1 MDSIKHIT
9 DHLLDTYKFELVP
22 PGLPVDKFNYY
33 KRDLYLKLNIKVFKF
48 LNKYFPVKY
57 NKERL
62 DKSIWFMRGDVEI
75 SIIPTPIEASMYV
88 KFLTGSKIDTNTKV
102 FIVMLYYNPTEL
114 YIGYN
119 RRIINSQ
126 STIEDLDNFL
136 CTKVPEF
143 LQIKRDITLSKLLS

>member
-1 MDSIKHIT
+1 MESIKHIT
-9 DHLLDTYKFELVP
+9 DHLLNNYKFEVTP

-33 KRDLYLKLNIKVFKF
+33 KMNLYLKLNTKVFRF

-75 SIIPTPIEASMYV
+75 SIEPTSIESSIYV
-88 KFLTGSKIDTNTKV
+88 NFLTGSKINPNTNV
-102 FIVMLYYNPTEL
+102 FIMMLYHNPVEL
-114 YIGYN
+114 YNASN

-126 STIEDLDNFL
+126 SNIEDLDKL
-136 CTKVPEF
+136 LSKIPE
-143 LQIKRDITLSKLLS
+143 LLAIKRDITLSKLLS